1 MNPAAFE
8 PYYVYILRCSD
19 GTFYTGTAKDAA
31 KRVSVHN
38 SGKGAKYTR
47 SRLPVQTVYT
57 ERCASKGDA
66 LRTEYAVKRLSRRE
80 KEKRITRRERLRS
93 GLSCFFAGD
102 IPEGSDRNAWTV
114 RALLDSKEIGRTGL
128 YEQAEHSEEGGGL
141 ILAGPEVSADWE
153 NTGLE
158 MDLFCFLC
166 EKAKSLGIRE
176 IRIPS
181 PEETGPKQAFAARFG
196 IREPEGDGYIH
207 IWLTDPEKNS

>member
-1 MNPAAFE
+1 MKAMN
-8 PYYVYILRCSD
+8 YVYLVRCAD
-19 GTFYTGTAKDAA
+19 GSLYCGWTTDLSARMEA
-31 KRVSVHN
+31 HN

-128 YEQAEHSEEGGGL
+128 YEQSEHSEEGGGL
-141 ILAGPEVSADWE
+141 ILTGPEVSADWE

-181 PEETGPKQAFAARFG
+181 PEETGPEQAFAARFG

>member
-1 MNPAAFE
+1 MKEMN
-8 PYYVYILRCSD
+8 YVYLVRCAD
-19 GTFYTGTAKDAA
+19 GSLYCGWTTDLSARMEA
-31 KRVSVHN
+31 HN

-66 LRTEYAVKRLSRRE
+66 LRTEYAVKRLGRRE

-102 IPEGSDRNAWTV
+102 VPEGSERNAWTV